1 MKQYNTFVVFKRPLL
16 CCLATF
22 SDGTLSRERK
32 VTLMKHSD
40 MNVKKYCALNILK
53 QCQYKALSGNS
64 CSGTVI
70 KFILFYF
77 MILRLLSI
85 T

>member
-22 SDGTLSRERK
+22 SDGTLRRERK

-40 MNVKKYCALNILK
+40 MNVKKMLCLKFANIKHRVEIRVLEH
-53 QCQYKALSGNS
+53 
-64 CSGTVI
+64 
-70 KFILFYF
+70 
-77 MILRLLSI
+77 
-85 T
+85 

>member
-22 SDGTLSRERK
+22 SDGTLRRERK

-40 MNVKKYCALNILK
+40 MNVKKMFVKLVKLYACFHELK
-53 QCQYKALSGNS
+53 
-64 CSGTVI
+64 
-70 KFILFYF
+70 
-77 MILRLLSI
+77 LLSDFPLLASNVLPEK
-85 T
+85 TKTE